1 MAIERPNQ
9 TPEELWRIYDATER
23 RLTASVSER
32 MLDLARLAPGMRV
45 LDLATGRGEP
55 AVRAAQRVAPNGT
68 VLGVD
73 MDEGVLRL
81 ARERAM
87 GEGVSNLELLAA
99 NAATLDGLPPSHFD
113 VTLSRWGLM
122 YFEAPV
128 AALAAARSA
137 MRPGGALVAAL
148 WAEPERV
155 PYVTLPRSVLSRFAP
170 VPAIDPEAP
179 GPFRFA
185 DLGRIARDFGAA
197 GFAVDR
203 VEERAV
209 DVMEATSAAELIAWC
224 RAFGLHRLL
233 APLPAPVVLAWEAA
247 MAEEFESRRDAGVLR
262 LGGVTRLAVAAAAP
276 G

>member
-1 MAIERPNQ
+1 MPIERPNQ

-68 VLGVD
+68 VFGVD

-81 ARERAM
+81 ARERATR
-87 GEGVSNLELLAA
+87 EGVSNLELRAA
-99 NAATLDGLPPSHFD
+99 NAATLDGLPRSHFD

-122 YFEAPV
+122 YFDAPV

-137 MRPGGALVAAL
+137 MRPGGTLVAAL
-148 WAEPERV
+148 WAEPDRV
-155 PYVTLPRSVLSRFAP
+155 PYVTLPRLVLARFAP

-185 DLGRIARDFGAA
+185 DLGRITRDFRAA
-197 GFAVDR
+197 GFAVAH
-203 VEERAV
+203 VEERVV

-224 RAFGLHRLL
+224 RAFGLDRLL
-233 APLPAPVVLAWEAA
+233 APLPDSVAQAWEAA
-247 MAEEFESRRDAGVLR
+247 MAEEAESRLASDVIR
-262 LGGVTRLAVAAAAP
+262 LGGVTRLVVAVA
-276 G
+276 